1 MLFYTHFE
9 NCFSLG
15 EHTQTPGKISS
26 FSLRTEY
33 DTIFKIFPDFDTADS
48 TGLGYQ
54 NGFLTTFYVRVSW
67 CTGLNETSPPVSM
80 HQLVG

>member
-33 DTIFKIFPDFDTADS
+33 DTLFKIFPDFDTADS
-48 TGLGYQ
+48 TGLGYLKTIF
-54 NGFLTTFYVRVSW
+54 NDFL
-67 CTGLNETSPPVSM
+67 CTRIMMYMP
-80 HQLVG
+80 